1 MAADWKGRDD
11 DGRVRFGTRARLWL
25 ERRMRQELER
35 YNNGTAPTKRYG
47 VLPITQD
54 DVVGLVPWFMEDAT
68 HYVEWIFYDDYAGAR
83 YTRGAWRFNA
93 ETVKRDIPQG
103 MEALRDRAAHTA
115 DAKAVATLDDWL
127 RADMAGTLQHAGW
140 LGGAE
145 DMRLTPAERADL
157 SDKAF
162 ARRYNWPKACATCGE
177 SFRGGEYK
185 NCKACR
191 AKRRKGKGVMDTLPV
206 ATPDDPHAAAL
217 REAAA
222 LLSEL
227 SRRTGDLIQQIEGR

>member
-11 DGRVRFGTRARLWL
+11 DGLVRFGTRARLWL
-25 ERRMRQELER
+25 ERRMRQELEK

-103 MEALRDRAAHTA
+103 MEELRDRAAHAA
-115 DAKAVATLDDWL
+115 DAATVATLDDWL

-140 LGGAE
+140 LGGAK
-145 DMRLTPAERADL
+145 DMRLTPEERRGLNYSAL
-157 SDKAF
+157 T
-162 ARRYNWPKACATCGE
+162 RRYRWPKACATCGE
-177 SFRGGEYK
+177 SFRDGSCK

-191 AKRRKGKGVMDTLPV
+191 AKRRKGKGAVNSPPV
-206 ATPDDPHAAAL
+206 TTPDDPRAAAL
-217 REAAA
+217 REAAVF
-222 LLSEL
+222 LSEV
-227 SRRTGDLIQQIEGR
+227 SRKTGDLIQQIEGR